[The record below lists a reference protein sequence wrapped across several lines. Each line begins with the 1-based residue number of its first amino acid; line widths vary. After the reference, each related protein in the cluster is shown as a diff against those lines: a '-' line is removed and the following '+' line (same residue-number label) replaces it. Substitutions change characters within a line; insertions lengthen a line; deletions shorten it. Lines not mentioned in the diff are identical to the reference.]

1 VEPIRRGEIYFVDL
15 GPVRG
20 KEIDDKRRPVLVLS
34 INDLN
39 SKPLVITVVPGTK
52 AANKP
57 LHFPNAVVVPA
68 TVTNGLAC
76 ETIFQCHQIKALDH
90 SRFTSPAVGALAE
103 EHLFLVE
110 NAVCYSLGLAPEPRI
125 QHRLAH

>member
-1 VEPIRRGEIYFVDL
+1 VEPIRRGEIYFVEL

-20 KEIDDKRRPVLVLS
+20 REIDEKRRPVLVLS

-57 LHFPNAVVVPA
+57 VHFRNAVVVPA
-68 TVTNGLAC
+68 TVTNGLAF
-76 ETIFQCHQIKALDH
+76 ETIFECHQLKALDH

-103 EHLFLVE
+103 QHLVLVE
-110 NAVCYSLGLAPEPRI
+110 DAVRYSLGLLPNMRTPA
-125 QHRLAH
+125 RLVR

>member
-1 VEPIRRGEIYFVDL
+1 MEPIRRGEIYFVEL
-15 GPVRG
+15 GPVCG

-57 LHFPNAVVVPA
+57 LHFRNAVVVPV

-76 ETIFQCHQIKALDH
+76 DTIFQCHQLKALDH

-103 EHLFLVE
+103 EHLVLVE
-110 NAVCYSLGLAPEPRI
+110 DAVRYSLGLSPVPRT
-125 QHRLAH
+125 QRRLDQ